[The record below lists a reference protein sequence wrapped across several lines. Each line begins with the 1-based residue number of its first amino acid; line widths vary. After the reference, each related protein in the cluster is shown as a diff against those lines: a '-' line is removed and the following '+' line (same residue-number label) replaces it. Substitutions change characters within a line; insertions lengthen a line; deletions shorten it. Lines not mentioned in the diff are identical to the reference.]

1 VELKHEKTAI
11 LVERVSEDKGR
22 RTGTYNKFF
31 AGLLQHVYRIPGAC
45 LQDFG
50 SRSAGLLEHVCRTSG
65 AILQDSWSMSEELL
79 EQACRTPGACLQDF
93 WSRSAGLLGQA
104 CRRRAA
110 GPALE
115 KSCRT
120 CIGVGLGDCYK
131 SMQACRNIVKLENG

>member
-1 VELKHEKTAI
+1 MELKHEKTAI

-65 AILQDSWSMSEELL
+65 AGLQDSWG
-79 EQACRTPGACLQDF
+79 RP
-93 WSRSAGLLGQA
+93 AGGGLPDQRL
-104 CRRRAA
+104 RRA
-110 GPALE
+110 
-115 KSCRT
+115 
-120 CIGVGLGDCYK
+120 VGLV
-131 SMQACRNIVKLENG
+131 SE